1 MKLFFYNRTSLSN
14 VIIRKYFVCDIS
26 LDSIPRSCHL
36 IQMTDPFLTTISGTG
51 AAPLPGYHRHISLCH
66 THIQVCKPFSGPIV
80 GTKNL
85 MCYIAHGFSNNTI
98 ITSISMEW
106 LCKSIFSN
114 SPRKQLLLYFLVR
127 QQATARQSNTWSS
140 SSNMSDQDDSNIWI
154 LRISYFTQTALSR
167 WGARD
172 LTLLCLWCSSPRPA
186 YRQPWGC
193 PYMEML
199 NT

>member
-1 MKLFFYNRTSLSN
+1 MSRNVLKSVPYAVPSRELFFSQMKLFFYNRTSLSN

-26 LDSIPRSCHL
+26 LDSIPQS
-36 IQMTDPFLTTISGTG
+36 
-51 AAPLPGYHRHISLCH
+51 
-66 THIQVCKPFSGPIV
+66 
-80 GTKNL
+80 
-85 MCYIAHGFSNNTI
+85 
-98 ITSISMEW
+98 
-106 LCKSIFSN
+106 CKSIFSN

-140 SSNMSDQDDSNIWI
+140 SSNMSDPDDSNIWI
-154 LRISYFTQTALSR
+154 LRIQTALSR

-199 NT
+199 NTCLYRNKFIRMIDRWMFVSK

>member
-36 IQMTDPFLTTISGTG
+36 IQMTDPLLTTISGTG
-51 AAPLPGYHRHISLCH
+51 AAPLLGYHRQFGIYHSV
-66 THIQVCKPFSGPIV
+66 THIFKAANLFLGPLWEQR
-80 GTKNL
+80 TL
-85 MCYIAHGFSNNTI
+85 CYIAHGFSNNTI

-140 SSNMSDQDDSNIWI
+140 SSNMSDPDDSNIWI
-154 LRISYFTQTALSR
+154 LRIQTALSR
-167 WGARD
+167 WGARGNFFFQI
-172 LTLLCLWCSSPRPA
+172 LQKWHFL
-186 YRQPWGC
+186 G
-193 PYMEML
+193 
-199 NT
+199 

>member
-26 LDSIPRSCHL
+26 LDSIPQS
-36 IQMTDPFLTTISGTG
+36 
-51 AAPLPGYHRHISLCH
+51 
-66 THIQVCKPFSGPIV
+66 
-80 GTKNL
+80 
-85 MCYIAHGFSNNTI
+85 
-98 ITSISMEW
+98 
-106 LCKSIFSN
+106 CKSIFSN

-140 SSNMSDQDDSNIWI
+140 SSNMSDPDDSNIWI
-154 LRISYFTQTALSR
+154 LRIQTALSR

-186 YRQPWGC
+186 YRQPSGC
-193 PYMEML
+193 PYVEML
-199 NT
+199 KTCLYPNKFIGMIDRFPGWSSFWSQDAELVWMQPSSSASPRISTRLSRLSYQNIMYNGECTL

>member
-26 LDSIPRSCHL
+26 LDSIPRSCNL
-36 IQMTDPFLTTISGTG
+36 IQMTDHLLTTISGTG

-66 THIQVCKPFSGPIV
+66 THIQGANLFLGPLWEQR
-80 GTKNL
+80 TL
-85 MCYIAHGFSNNTI
+85 CYIAHGFSNNTI
-98 ITSISMEW
+98 ITSISMES

-140 SSNMSDQDDSNIWI
+140 SSNMSDPDD
-154 LRISYFTQTALSR
+154 
-167 WGARD
+167 
-172 LTLLCLWCSSPRPA
+172 
-186 YRQPWGC
+186 
-193 PYMEML
+193 L
-199 NT
+199 NTSYPNCPPKMALFGLNWEESKWPVHFCSIVLYFFASKIGVKLPPKK